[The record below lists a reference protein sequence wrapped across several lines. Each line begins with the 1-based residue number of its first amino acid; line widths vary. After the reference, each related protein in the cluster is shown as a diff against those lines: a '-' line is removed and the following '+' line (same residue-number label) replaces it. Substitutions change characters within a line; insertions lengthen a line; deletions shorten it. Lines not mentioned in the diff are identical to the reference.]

1 MTAIQEAKDLNVLS
15 LDALIRSLKTHEI
28 ELIKAF
34 EETNRR
40 SKSITLKSTHRR
52 SSSSKAMKASKESDE
67 EEEEEEEEEHSND
80 DANDDDEIAYLAKRI
95 SKAWIRRKKK
105 KRFVPKK
112 DKKGKAK
119 QSEIICFK
127 CKDPGHMRSKCPKLK
142 KSSKKKAPKKNA
154 MMAT

>member
-1 MTAIQEAKDLNVLS
+1 MLS

-40 SKSITLKSTHRR
+40 SKSIALKSTHKR

-67 EEEEEEEEEHSND
+67 EKEEEEEEHSND
-80 DANDDDEIAYLAKRI
+80 DDDDDEIADLAKRI

-105 KRFVPKK
+105 KRFVPKN

-127 CKDPGHMRSKCPKLK
+127 CKEPGHTRSKCPKLK

-154 MMAT
+154 MMATWKDLDEE